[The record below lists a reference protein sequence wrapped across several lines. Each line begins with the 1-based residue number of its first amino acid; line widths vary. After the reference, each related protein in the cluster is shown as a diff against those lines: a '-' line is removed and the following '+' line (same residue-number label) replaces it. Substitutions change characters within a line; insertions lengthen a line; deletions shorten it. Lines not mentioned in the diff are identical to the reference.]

1 MGKET
6 LTRMGGA
13 VVAGIV
19 DSAFEGYFMAHPEMA
34 NVFPYVPTID
44 PLPPVDDWLVLGAS
58 AVPLLLG
65 AVTKNKLLT
74 NIGEGMICY
83 SAPMII
89 HHTILR
95 ASWLPTVRLVQ
106 AKRAVVAAQ
115 ARGGYPVRQ
124 GLTTQVRYSPEQ
136 RILTAPKFI
145 PGVLRPKFMHGA

>member
-1 MGKET
+1 MTEKT

-19 DSAFEGYFMAHPEMA
+19 DSVFEGYFMAHPEM
-34 NVFPYVPTID
+34 VGQFPFVPTID
-44 PLPPVDDWLVLGAS
+44 PLPPADDFMVLGIS

-65 AVTKNKLLT
+65 AVMKNKLLT
-74 NIGEGMICY
+74 SIGEGMICY

-89 HHTILR
+89 HHTIVR
-95 ASWLPTVRLVQ
+95 ASWLPALKLVATKQ
-106 AKRAVVAAQ
+106 VAQ
-115 ARGGYPVRQ
+115 QTRGYPVAP
-124 GLTTQVRYSPEQ
+124 GLTTRVRYAPEQ